1 MDRISVLGQG
11 QMGSP
16 MALQLLKAGYRVSV
30 YNRTPGKCL
39 PAVQA
44 GAVEVGSIGELVAGS
59 DALLLMIG
67 WDCDVHEVVLG
78 AGGVLEAGH
87 AGLLV
92 IDSTTIHPLTS
103 QRMAAALAQKRI
115 DYLDAPVMSN
125 SEDARR
131 GRLWFQVGGSEAA
144 YRSAIPLFEAMGDR
158 HVYLGRS
165 GAGAGAKCG
174 SFAARWW
181 VKRGYVADP
190 DVSYA

>member
-1 MDRISVLGQG
+1 MDTISVLGQG
-11 QMGSP
+11 KMGSP

-30 YNRTPGKCL
+30 YNRTRAKCR

-44 GAVEVGSIGELVAGS
+44 GAVEAGSIGELVAGS

-67 WDCDVHEVVLG
+67 WDSDVHEVVLG

-103 QRMAAALAQKRI
+103 QRMAAAAAQKEI

-144 YRSAIPLFEAMGDR
+144 YRRALPLFEAMGDR

-165 GAGAGAKCG
+165 GAGSGAKCG
-174 SFAARWW
+174 SFPARWW
-181 VKRGYVADP
+181 GKRGYIADP